1 MLSWYVACTL
11 VVKQAGINIQ
21 SREGGKKGGRET
33 ERERGG
39 EEEEKEEIRDRRA
52 KER

>member
-1 MLSWYVACTL
+1 MWHAPWLSN
-11 VVKQAGINIQ
+11 KQGLIFNPE
-21 SREGGKKGGRET
+21 REVRRVGERQ
-33 ERERGG
+33 RERGG